1 MSAMM
6 KQKAMM
12 IGALLS
18 VAGFN
23 AAAGVPSAKE
33 AAKAVIAGPACEIF
47 TEGEKAAV
55 GQKYRVAVNG
65 KLVDGADNV
74 QELTAKIQQLE
85 TKGVCHVDKSV
96 DCRFMEEG
104 EVNLEYKRVRIQR
117 GSQVFAGADNFK
129 EAFEQAKVLISG
141 GLCQPATQTT
151 GLASEGVVAGAWMK
165 HRILIDG
172 AAVFGANDMGTL
184 LGQLN
189 ELHSLAKM

>member
-1 MSAMM
+1 MSAMT

-18 VAGFN
+18 LAGFQ
-23 AAAGVPSAKE
+23 
-33 AAKAVIAGPACEIF
+33 AKAAVPTTQETAKAAVASPSCEIL

-55 GQKYRVAVNG
+55 GQKYRIAVNG
-65 KLVDGADNV
+65 KLLDGADNV
-74 QELTAKIQQLE
+74 QDLSAKIQQLE

-117 GSQVFAGADNFK
+117 GSHVFAGADNFK
-129 EAFEQAKVLISG
+129 EALEQAKVLIAG

-184 LGQLN
+184 LSQLN

>member
-1 MSAMM
+1 MAMM
-6 KQKAMM
+6 KQKAML

-18 VAGFN
+18 LAGFQAK
-23 AAAGVPSAKE
+23 AAVPTAQE
-33 AAKAVIAGPACEIF
+33 TAKAVIAGPACEIL
-47 TEGEKAAV
+47 TEGEKAAA

-74 QELTAKIQQLE
+74 QDLTAKIQQLE
-85 TKGVCHVDKSV
+85 NKGICHVQKTV
-96 DCRFMEEG
+96 DCKFMEEG
-104 EVNLEYKRVRIQR
+104 PVNLEYKRVRIQR

-129 EAFEQAKVLISG
+129 EALEQAKVLISG
-141 GLCQPATQTT
+141 GLCQPASQQT